1 MRRAQPSAITCTAAL
16 FYIFFSFKT
25 ASAIL
30 STEWQRFSEGEQL
43 VYIMG
48 VADQLTM
55 IAGHIRDNGGART
68 ATEQAV
74 VDRSNCALNRRL
86 TYRQLHGILQDY
98 LNTYPDK
105 AGFGTPSNFLAA
117 LGKYCGQY

>member
-1 MRRAQPSAITCTAAL
+1 MRRAQLSAIACTAAL

-68 ATEQAV
+68 ATGRLA
-74 VDRSNCALNRRL
+74 RSLWGRGAPRL
-86 TYRQLHGILQDY
+86 GRG
-98 LNTYPDK
+98 
-105 AGFGTPSNFLAA
+105 APSVGGVGAMS
-117 LGKYCGQY
+117 GPPRD